1 MERYVADTHA
11 LLWHVTADPR
21 IGTRAKTIIDKC
33 EAGETQIIVP
43 AIVLVE
49 AVSALRNPRKG
60 FDYDAGFF
68 LNLLQDN
75 KNFLIH
81 NLTIETAISFNDN
94 LDGLLSLHDD
104 HDRLVVI
111 TSKIFDDIPIITRA
125 EDIKLIAPTI
135 W

>member
-21 IGTRAKTIIDKC
+21 IGSQAKAIIDKC

-60 FDYDAGFF
+60 FNYDAGLF
-68 LNLLQDN
+68 LDLLQNN

-81 NLTIETAISFNDN
+81 DLTIETASSFNDQLN
-94 LDGLLSLHDD
+94 DLLSLHDD
-104 HDRLVVI
+104 HDRLVVV
-111 TSKIFDDIPIITRA
+111 TSKIFGNIPIITRA
-125 EDIKLIAPTI
+125 EDIKVIVSTV